1 MVNKVDGQ
9 KYYEYAK
16 VNRQK
21 RESTDSP
28 EFHLNQEKQGVIYE
42 KSPEKKKTSETGTKE
57 ETVSSAQSQQQGGV
71 KLEISR
77 EGQEQAKQVG
87 SSSAVLAG
95 QIRELAQKA
104 VTFLKGLWD
113 KIWNEPSKEK
123 EAEFPEV
130 LAEHMEEAEKSSP
143 EPEPHPLEKKDSLA
157 WSIYT
162 QEEIRA
168 IFRRGDQK
176 EIEDFLSQHGERHLA
191 KNSDLLTQ
199 YDRRCS
205 IVGIDRSDKEL
216 ILHGNKNQ
224 IGL

>member
-9 KYYEYAK
+9 KYYEYTK

-21 RESTDSP
+21 RETTDSP
-28 EFHLNQEKQGVIYE
+28 EFHLNPEKQGVIYE
-42 KSPEKKKTSETGTKE
+42 KSPEKKKASQAAAKE
-57 ETVSSAQSQQQGGV
+57 ETDRSSQGREQGGV

-77 EGQEQAKQVG
+77 QGQEQAKKE
-87 SSSAVLAG
+87 G
-95 QIRELAQKA
+95 QGTAALTGQLRELAQKA

-113 KIWNEPSKEK
+113 KIWNDPPKEK
-123 EAEFPEV
+123 EVEFPVV
-130 LAEHMEEAEKSSP
+130 LAERMEEAQEASK
-143 EPEPHPLEKKDSLA
+143 EPKPHPLEQKDSLA

-176 EIEDFLSQHGERHLA
+176 EIQDFLSQHGERHLA

-199 YDRRCS
+199 YDRRGS